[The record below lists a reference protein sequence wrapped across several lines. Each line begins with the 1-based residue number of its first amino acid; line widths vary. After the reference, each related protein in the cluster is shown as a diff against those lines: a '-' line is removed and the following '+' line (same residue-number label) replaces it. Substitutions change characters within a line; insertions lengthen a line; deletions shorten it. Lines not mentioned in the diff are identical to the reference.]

1 MKETI
6 QLSIGGYAFT
16 LEKDAAQEAEKY
28 ITGLEQHYLPQNGGK
43 EIMEGI
49 EERMAELLV
58 DKCNNGDVVKLE
70 HIQAVIDIIGK
81 PERIE
86 ADDPEPAPGESPK
99 GKKKLF
105 RDMEDKR
112 LGGVCSGLAAY
123 FGVDVTWIRAGFVVA
138 TLIMLFTGWISES
151 WSLIVPV
158 IYCILWIAMPAA
170 RTPQDRW
177 AMKGESGTADEIRRN
192 VQQGIHEM
200 GNAASEVVH
209 SDFFQNFGR
218 VLLVIVG
225 FVMLIIGT
233 SGLASVSVLSFKG
246 PDLFGLPFA
255 EWIDDI
261 SESYPAIADLIST
274 PWVIAL
280 AALAII
286 LPLVGILYAGIQ
298 LIFGFKN
305 PSWKPGLVIFVLWLI
320 VIIVLLVLLIAS
332 AASAQLTFA

>member
-28 ITGLEQHYLPQNGGK
+28 ISGLEEHYLPQNGGK

-81 PERIE
+81 PESIE
-86 ADDPEPAPGESPK
+86 ADDPEPAPGEMPK

-151 WSLIVPV
+151 WSMIVPI

-192 VQQGIHEM
+192 VQQGIQEM
-200 GNAASEVVH
+200 GKAASEVAH
-209 SDFFQNFGR
+209 SDFFQHFGR
-218 VLLVIVG
+218 ILLVIVG

-233 SGLASVSVLSFKG
+233 
-246 PDLFGLPFA
+246 
-255 EWIDDI
+255 
-261 SESYPAIADLIST
+261 
-274 PWVIAL
+274 
-280 AALAII
+280 
-286 LPLVGILYAGIQ
+286 
-298 LIFGFKN
+298 
-305 PSWKPGLVIFVLWLI
+305 
-320 VIIVLLVLLIAS
+320 
-332 AASAQLTFA
+332 